1 MIKRHFETLPALKEF
16 LMQSTSYQNGELEKF
31 YDDITNYGLYGI
43 IPSTYL
49 LKRFEDVYHLN
60 SLSKSVLGGR
70 YQDIGFEPSLEDGIA
85 AFFGRLKLDLFN
97 KRDLPNELT
106 QLVENKDFITLNDMI
121 NLQVKELSLLSQK
134 HVTTI
139 RNEYLISE
147 KYNSHISKFNGLTLI
162 PLEIAKE
169 ICTSIKSFV
178 PSPAVRE
185 ADQMYV
191 PVSKDGSVFSEHCTS
206 TNGFR
211 IGPKGDEYS
220 VDSYD
225 KALAD
230 LLSMEPRAYWR
241 RKNSKGHWGIVSVF
255 RWEYKNK
262 SEIYINS

>member
-1 MIKRHFETLPALKEF
+1 MTKEPSETLKALKNF
-16 LMQSTSYQNGELEKF
+16 LMQSTSFKKSELEKC
-31 YDDITNYGLYGI
+31 YDEIINYGLNGI
-43 IPSTYL
+43 IPSIEVLT
-49 LKRFEDVYHLN
+49 RFEDVYHLN

-70 YQDIGFEPSLEDGIA
+70 YQDIGFEPSLEDVIA
-85 AFFGRLKLDLFN
+85 AFFGRLKLDLFDN
-97 KRDLPNELT
+97 RDLPNELT
-106 QLVENKDFITLNDMI
+106 QLVENKDFSTLNDLI
-121 NLQVKELSLLSQK
+121 NIQVKELSQLSQK

-139 RNEYLISE
+139 RNEYLISN
-147 KYNSHISKFNGLTLI
+147 KYKSHINKLNGLTLI

-178 PSPAVRE
+178 PSPAERKP
-185 ADQMYV
+185 DQMYV
-191 PVSKDGSVFSEHCTS
+191 PVSKDGSLFSEHCTS

-211 IGPKGDEYS
+211 IGPKGEEYS

-230 LLSMEPRAYWR
+230 LLSMKPRAYWR

-262 SEIYINS
+262 SEIYINR